1 MAAASVWGS
10 VIGAGFAL
18 PRDAGQRPAVQAG
31 SAVRADGVC
40 ADGGAVGAGF
50 ALRSLALDCYGLVGG
65 ASGSKARGWKPGAL
79 MMLALLPVARM
90 T

>member
-1 MAAASVWGS
+1 MPVRDRRSKPAALSGLMGS
-10 VIGAGFAL
+10 VLRGGAG
-18 PRDAGQRPAVQAG
+18 
-31 SAVRADGVC
+31 
-40 ADGGAVGAGF
+40 GAGF

-79 MMLALLPVARM
+79 MMLALFPVARM